1 MVCVGFDSGWNYFVY
16 PETVRQFYESC
27 FHTSEVYFL
36 PESKWVAMVSHML
49 LQTMKKKNMF
59 YAVKEQICFNT
70 HHYEAGSTSTQIE
83 DKQAEETVTYI
94 IIKYLFWGK
103 ILN

>member
-1 MVCVGFDSGWNYFVY
+1 
-16 PETVRQFYESC
+16 
-27 FHTSEVYFL
+27 
-36 PESKWVAMVSHML
+36 
-49 LQTMKKKNMF
+49 MF
-59 YAVKEQICFNT
+59 YAEKEQICFNT

-83 DKQAEETVTYI
+83 DKQAEGTATYI